1 MSTCGGG
8 GLVGGGGV
16 QTGVGGR
23 EEVSGRRR
31 RALGRRRGRKGS
43 GAGEVRRKKMKWER
57 QRPSLP
63 IYSLRG
69 GRGSRILRA
78 HDRCN
83 RSEKMGN
90 GRPRSSHIV
99 GHDPLDQNCRWAFK
113 AHRSRGG
120 TAVSKAL
127 EGLPDGTRRQNTVQ
141 ASEVCEFQG
150 RFVSQVGD
158 TWPACIWSQ
167 FKYQCRS
174 AN

>member
-1 MSTCGGG
+1 VAAVVSSAAAACGQASAGARRFLGDGG
-8 GLVGGGGV
+8 VRSGGGV
-16 QTGVGGR
+16 VAR
-23 EEVSGRRR
+23 V
-31 RALGRRRGRKGS
+31 RAQERMQ
-43 GAGEVRRKKMKWER
+43 RKKMKWER

-63 IYSLRG
+63 FYSLRG

-83 RSEKMGN
+83 RSEKIGN

-127 EGLPDGTRRQNTVQ
+127 EGLPDGTRRQNAVQ

-158 TWPACIWSQ
+158 TWPACVWSQ
-167 FKYQCRS
+167 FKCQCRS